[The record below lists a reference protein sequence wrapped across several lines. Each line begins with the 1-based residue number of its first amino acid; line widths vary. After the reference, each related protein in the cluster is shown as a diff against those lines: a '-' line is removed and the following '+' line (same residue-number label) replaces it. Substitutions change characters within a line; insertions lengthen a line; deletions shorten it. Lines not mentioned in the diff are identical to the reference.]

1 MSPDLLGVSRQ
12 VWTSGRLP
20 SCGVTRLGRLN
31 EDDMGKVMPAKIK
44 QWLIWL
50 IVAFLVFAVVRN
62 PSQAAHVTR
71 AIWDL
76 LFMTV
81 AGFLTFFTELSN

>member
-1 MSPDLLGVSRQ
+1 
-12 VWTSGRLP
+12 
-20 SCGVTRLGRLN
+20 
-31 EDDMGKVMPAKIK
+31 MPPLIK
-44 QWLIWL
+44 KGLVWL

-81 AGFLTFFTELSN
+81 AGFLTFFEELVA